1 MPTPA
6 QLRDGSRLCVQAAEK
21 EATPEIKRRLASH
34 ALALAQLA
42 ENIERRERIEG
53 FVSDANIKHY
63 RHMIGGAL
71 DEKQREMIETLLKEE
86 QARLGKPGRSM
97 HKVD

>member
-6 QLRDGSRLCVQAAEK
+6 QLLEASRTYFRAAEK

-42 ENIERRERIEG
+42 EETERRASSHPDLQG
-53 FVSDANIKHY
+53 
-63 RHMIGGAL
+63 
-71 DEKQREMIETLLKEE
+71 RE
-86 QARLGKPGRSM
+86 
-97 HKVD
+97 